1 MLSNYG
7 ATIDFTKR
15 SNLKQGNDADVAILL
30 NDMKAGKVGALIAYN
45 ANPVYNLA
53 DGNAFAEALSKVD
66 LSVSFATTNDETA
79 AAMNFVCPDSNYLE
93 SWNDANPYTGVYALV
108 QPTINPLFNT
118 RQAQASLMKW
128 SGLGEDYYSFVKN
141 YWNKNILGSTSWNT
155 AFMMVYLTSISQK
168 SPVSYKASIKKASA
182 ALKA

>member
-30 NDMKAGKVGALIAYN
+30 NDMKAGKVGAIITYN

-93 SWNDANPYTGVYALV
+93 SWNDANPYTGV
-108 QPTINPLFNT
+108 
-118 RQAQASLMKW
+118 
-128 SGLGEDYYSFVKN
+128 FV
-141 YWNKNILGSTSWNT
+141 
-155 AFMMVYLTSISQK
+155 
-168 SPVSYKASIKKASA
+168 
-182 ALKA
+182 